1 MTSIVLADDQELVRT
16 GLRTLLVSRGINV
29 VGEAAHGRI
38 AVELTR
44 VKRPDVLVADIRMP
58 VMDGI
63 AATRE
68 VVSRRLHTRVLIL
81 TTYDLDEYVYEA
93 LRAGAAGFMLKTEP
107 VDRLVNAIQVVADGE
122 ALLAPSLTQRLIAE
136 HVRRPPPITGVPP
149 ALQELTQREREVL
162 TLVARGLSNAEIA
175 ATLCVTTATVKS
187 HLNHMLL
194 KLGLGSR
201 TQLVV
206 TAYETGLIRP
216 GER

>member
-1 MTSIVLADDQELVRT
+1 
-16 GLRTLLVSRGINV
+16 
-29 VGEAAHGRI
+29 
-38 AVELTR
+38 
-44 VKRPDVLVADIRMP
+44 
-58 VMDGI
+58 MDGI